1 MYCIGANTY
10 NDGSDDD
17 GEGDGGNDDVTRV
30 TIVSSDCIDDGSGD
44 GGIIDS

>member
-1 MYCIGANTY
+1 M
-10 NDGSDDD
+10 DGDD

-30 TIVSSDCIDDGSGD
+30 TIVSSNCIDDGSGD